1 MKKAAVVT
9 GASSGIGLAISRML
23 VKNGYEVF
31 GIARDFSKVHKDC
44 LLYTSKIIH
53 SNI

>member
-23 VKNGYEVF
+23 VKKNN
-31 GIARDFSKVHKDC
+31 
-44 LLYTSKIIH
+44 LT
-53 SNI
+53 